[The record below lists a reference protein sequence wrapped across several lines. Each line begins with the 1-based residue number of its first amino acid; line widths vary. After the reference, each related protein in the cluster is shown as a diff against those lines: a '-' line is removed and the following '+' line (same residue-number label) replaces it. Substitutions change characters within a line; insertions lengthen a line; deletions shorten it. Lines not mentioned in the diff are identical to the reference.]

1 MNKLAFFLIF
11 TAISVSYWFFSQPKK
26 VFGSVEYVQ
35 KTAPNV
41 AINVNSVIP
50 DKALNSP
57 EQDKKVAPIA
67 MTVISPEMERL
78 PLDIGEIASTS
89 DKAREVLVTAGVLVR
104 DISEEAYVEFD
115 LNAMQQLEVG
125 DTFDLTIPQTTEM
138 HRAEVTQVN
147 VFPNGDKSVF
157 AQVTGSDNRFHNSVM
172 TVGSNAIYGQFTV
185 SSGNYVFESHGKHGW
200 IAAKRD
206 LYKNHVEHTPSER
219 ASTEGEKDLFSPPI
233 IKTQTTRKEN

>member
-1 MNKLAFFLIF
+1 MKKLAFLLILSC
-11 TAISVSYWFFSQPKK
+11 ISVSYWFFSKPND
-26 VFGSVEYVQ
+26 VIESIETVQ
-35 KTAPNV
+35 EVAPE
-41 AINVNSVIP
+41 IDKNVNQLEVVGV
-50 DKALNSP
+50 ANSP
-57 EQDKKVAPIA
+57 KPEMEIAPIA
-67 MTVISPEMERL
+67 TKKSTVKMERL
-78 PLDIGEIASTS
+78 PLDIGEIASIS
-89 DKAREVLVTAGVLVR
+89 EEAKEVLVEAGVLVR

-115 LNAMQQLEVG
+115 LAAMQQLEVG

-138 HRAEVTQVN
+138 HRAEVTQVDI
-147 VFPNGDKSVF
+147 FPNGDKSVF

-206 LYKNHVEHTPSER
+206 LYKNHVEHTPVER
-219 ASTEGEKDLFSPPI
+219 APAEGAKDLFSPP

>member
-1 MNKLAFFLIF
+1 MNKLAFFLIL
-11 TAISVSYWFFSQPKK
+11 TAISVSYWFLYQPNQ
-26 VFGSVEYVQ
+26 VFESNDSVQ

-41 AINVNSVIP
+41 AVYVNNAMP
-50 DKALNSP
+50 EKAISLP
-57 EQDKKVAPIA
+57 EQDKNVAPNA
-67 MTVISPEMERL
+67 MKVIVPEMERL
-78 PLDIGEIASTS
+78 PLDIGEIASIS
-89 DKAREVLVTAGVLVR
+89 DDAREVLEAAGVLVR

-115 LNAMQQLEVG
+115 LDAMQQLEVG

-138 HRAEVTQVN
+138 HRAEVTQVD

-206 LYKNHVEHTPSER
+206 LYKNHVEHTPVER
-219 ASTEGEKDLFSPPI
+219 GPAEGEKDLFSPPI
-233 IKTQTTRKEN
+233 KTQTTRKEN

>member
-1 MNKLAFFLIF
+1 MNKLSFLLILSV
-11 TAISVSYWFFSQPKK
+11 ISISYWFFYKPSPELAH
-26 VFGSVEYVQ
+26 VEHVPESALEVE
-35 KTAPNV
+35 K
-41 AINVNSVIP
+41 NVNSIVPAPTPSVPVKEVEVVSSAI
-50 DKALNSP
+50 
-57 EQDKKVAPIA
+57 KK
-67 MTVISPEMERL
+67 TVQERDRL
-78 PLDIGEIASTS
+78 PLDIGEIASIS
-89 DKAREVLVTAGVLVR
+89 EEAKGVLVEAGVLVR

-115 LNAMQQLEVG
+115 LTAMQQLEVG

-138 HRAEVTQVN
+138 HRAEVTQVD

-206 LYKNHVEHTPSER
+206 LYKNHVEHSPSER
-219 ASTEGEKDLFSPPI
+219 APTEGEKDLFSPPI
-233 IKTQTTRKEN
+233 KTQTTGKEN

>member
-1 MNKLAFFLIF
+1 MKKLAFLLILSV
-11 TAISVSYWFFSQPKK
+11 ISISYWFFYKPSPEIVHIDHVPKSALK
-26 VFGSVEYVQ
+26 VEKNVNGSVAV
-35 KTAPNV
+35 TTPSAPVNDV
-41 AINVNSVIP
+41 KVVSSTIN
-50 DKALNSP
+50 KAVR
-57 EQDKKVAPIA
+57 ERD
-67 MTVISPEMERL
+67 RL
-78 PLDIGEIASTS
+78 PLDIGEIALISEEA
-89 DKAREVLVTAGVLVR
+89 KGVLVEAGVLVR

-115 LNAMQQLEVG
+115 LSAMQQLEVG

-138 HRAEVTQVN
+138 HRAEVTQVD

-219 ASTEGEKDLFSPPI
+219 APTEGEKDLFSPPI